1 MSKWTKDQ
9 FVEDMRN
16 KCSREIA
23 KIGEKI
29 IEFSD
34 THASEVTWGR
44 GDGHGTFTF
53 RSDSDV
59 GVLPLFHM
67 TSNGQMNLQINF
79 LREKELPKQVM
90 RDLVVKIEEK
100 VVKILS
106 LYEDLKNERDNLAK
120 ECDRL
125 TNTIDSKDCLIEE
138 MEEKIKLLKITQ
150 SVSTQ
155 DIEKDKESRDK
166 INEYVREIDRCIA
179 MLNK

>member
-1 MSKWTKDQ
+1 
-9 FVEDMRN
+9 
-16 KCSREIA
+16 
-23 KIGEKI
+23 
-29 IEFSD
+29 
-34 THASEVTWGR
+34 
-44 GDGHGTFTF
+44 
-53 RSDSDV
+53 
-59 GVLPLFHM
+59 
-67 TSNGQMNLQINF
+67 
-79 LREKELPKQVM
+79 M

-106 LYEDLKNERDNLAK
+106 LYEDLKNERDNLSK

-125 TNTIDSKDCLIEE
+125 KNTIDSKDYLIEE

-155 DIEKDKESRDK
+155 DIDKDKESRDK

>member
-1 MSKWTKDQ
+1 
-9 FVEDMRN
+9 
-16 KCSREIA
+16 
-23 KIGEKI
+23 
-29 IEFSD
+29 
-34 THASEVTWGR
+34 
-44 GDGHGTFTF
+44 
-53 RSDSDV
+53 
-59 GVLPLFHM
+59 
-67 TSNGQMNLQINF
+67 
-79 LREKELPKQVM
+79 M